1 MTHQE
6 LADFLRSTVPAHVEV
21 VLGEDEML
29 CADDHSNDS
38 QAYIKYKGGLDFSLQ
53 GVRHGEKSD
62 TKSYSFR
69 NEHEMISILGG
80 KVLELLDGER
90 RI

>member
-1 MTHQE
+1 MMGK
-6 LADFLRSTVPAHVEV
+6 D
-21 VLGEDEML
+21 DML
-29 CADDHSNDS
+29 CATDHQSDS
-38 QAYIKYKGGLDFSLQ
+38 QAYVKYSGGLDFSLQ

-62 TKSYSFR
+62 TKTYSFK
-69 NEHEMISILGG
+69 NENEMVCILGA